1 MTIMTTQYREDTLT
15 AKSMTTDKLGSEVES
30 LLKDELV
37 AEWVPIEVR
46 IFHPTGKVLEVTATL
61 SHTSADPDNSAL
73 RLHVCLPDD

>member
-15 AKSMTTDKLGSEVES
+15 AKSMTTDKLVSEVES

-46 IFHPTGKVLEVTATL
+46 IFHPTGKVLEVPATL
-61 SHTSADPDNSAL
+61 SHTSAAPDNSAL
-73 RLHVCLPDD
+73 RLHVCLPAD